1 MATRIEEVG
10 GADHGFLWRLNSY
23 WRYEERRGGVLV
35 ELESLTLSRGMP
47 SLLRPI
53 AAPLVRRIARESM
66 VRTLEALVRF
76 YRQA

>member
-1 MATRIEEVG
+1 M
-10 GADHGFLWRLNSY
+10 
-23 WRYEERRGGVLV
+23 LV
-35 ELESLTLSRGMP
+35 ELESLTLSRAMP

-76 YRQA
+76 YQQA